1 MNGFSS
7 SDEHQPV
14 TWWRGHPIYAA
25 DFVVVVFVA
34 SMLVTTL
41 LLFLNL
47 GHFLGWLEFTS
58 DRVLRGEVWRLLS
71 YGLINP
77 PSLWFAVDMV
87 MIVWFG
93 REVEKSFGH
102 RKFLRLFAGLY
113 LLSPVLFTVIGAWLP
128 MRLAGATGAFAL
140 FIAFATIYPNVPIF
154 FNLLAKWVA
163 LILVGIYT
171 LMALANRS
179 LPGLLTLWTTAG
191 FAYAFVRYEQ
201 GHLTLPKISLWR
213 RKPKLRVLPDPI
225 PRTAAVNRRPQT
237 DSMTEVDALL
247 DKIAHSGLSSLT
259 AKERARLEA
268 ARADL
273 LKRESGRP

>member
-1 MNGFSS
+1 MPPQPRLAIIATVQQAI
-7 SDEHQPV
+7 SD
-14 TWWRGHPIYAA
+14 
-25 DFVVVVFVA
+25 
-34 SMLVTTL
+34 L
-41 LLFLNL
+41 LMTY
-47 GHFLGWLEFTS
+47 EP
-58 DRVLRGEVWRLLS
+58 E
-71 YGLINP
+71 
-77 PSLWFAVDMV
+77 
-87 MIVWFG
+87 
-93 REVEKSFGH
+93 
-102 RKFLRLFAGLY
+102 FLRFGY
-113 LLSPVLFTVIGAWLP
+113 S
-128 MRLAGATGAFAL
+128 L